1 MQQAKDLDAAQQV
14 SRVINITLPEE
25 VLITK
30 LLGRRVCGDCGKN
43 YNVAAIHTDDLNMPP
58 LLPKPS
64 DCEKCVGKPKL
75 TIRADDNETVVR
87 ERMKVY
93 NSQTS
98 PLIQYYSQQKKL
110 QDFAVKKGI
119 DDLPR
124 LMDEMGIKK

>member
-1 MQQAKDLDAAQQV
+1 MDAAQSV
-14 SRVINITLPEE
+14 NRVINITLPED

-43 YNVAAIHTDDLNMPP
+43 YNVAAIHTGDLDMPP

-64 DCEKCVGKPKL
+64 DCDKCKGKPRL
-75 TIRADDNETVVR
+75 TVREDDNETVVK
-87 ERMKVY
+87 ERMRVY
-93 NSQTS
+93 ASQTA
-98 PLIQYYSQQKKL
+98 PLIEYYSKQKKS

-124 LMDEMGIKK
+124 LKTEMGIKA